1 MIGHFETLLEGIRSD
16 DRRALAYVAPAGAR
30 SLDDRRQTIV
40 GQPGQRAPRILVC
53 FQLRFRGFERLLREA
68 EALVA
73 CVSNRDE
80 PSNAFFQIAAPGP
93 TRWPDRHLEYGSAAG
108 SPQAH

>member
-1 MIGHFETLLEGIRSD
+1 MAQAFEIPKRVTGAHPG
-16 DRRALAYVAPAGAR
+16 ALAIGSGMSHRKA
-30 SLDDRRQTIV
+30 
-40 GQPGQRAPRILVC
+40 
-53 FQLRFRGFERLLREA
+53 
-68 EALVA
+68 
-73 CVSNRDE
+73 